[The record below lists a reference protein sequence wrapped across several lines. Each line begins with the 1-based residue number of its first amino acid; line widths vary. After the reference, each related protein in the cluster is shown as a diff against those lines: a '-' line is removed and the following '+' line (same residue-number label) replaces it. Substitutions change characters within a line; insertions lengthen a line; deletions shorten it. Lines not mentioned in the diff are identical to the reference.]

1 METVEFN
8 LQEGQEYIELYKLLK
23 AIQVIDSGGRAKLI
37 IENEEVILN
46 EEIETRKRKKI
57 KSGDIIEVF
66 DTKILVK

>member
-1 METVEFN
+1 MEIVEFT

-37 IENEEVILN
+37 IDNEEVILN

-57 KSGDIIEVF
+57 VTGDIIEVF
-66 DTKILVK
+66 DTKIIVK

>member
-66 DTKILVK
+66 DTKIIVK